1 MEKNKIVF
9 QFDRKTYLNFKDYG
23 NAIVSKYY
31 PFIVTSADTS
41 AKFYYKAFW
50 RVLENSTEKDFVT
63 PSVLA
68 AYNYCRWF
76 YYALVAMHMKTDLIL
91 ELYYSLH
98 SKIEG
103 RTLVDKFQ
111 EEAII
116 MAIRHARGF

>member
-1 MEKNKIVF
+1 MDNEFEGK
-9 QFDRKTYLNFKDYG
+9 
-23 NAIVSKYY
+23 
-31 PFIVTSADTS
+31 
-41 AKFYYKAFW
+41 
-50 RVLENSTEKDFVT
+50 
-63 PSVLA
+63 
-68 AYNYCRWF
+68 CRWF

-103 RTLVDKFQ
+103 GTLVDKFQ